1 MGYYDYYSI
10 LHLKYYP
17 GFYDTLKALVTSAFP
32 KSVYYEGHHVVN
44 FIVGLSGLIALK
56 KFVKIIFN
64 KKISDIFFIL
74 SFFTPIFFGHLGF
87 NPKDTIIAAAN
98 FWILYYTIKYQIQ
111 RKKEEIK
118 AEHPIDNK
126 TILKLLSTKSK

>member
-1 MGYYDYYSI
+1 MIKKILSKQNIFTLLILLGLYCSVKTGIIYDEFFHIENGEGRLRYLFSLGYYDYYYSI
-10 LHLKYYP
+10 PHLKYYP

-74 SFFTPIFFGHLGF
+74 SFFTPIFFWSSWF
-87 NPKDTIIAAAN
+87 
-98 FWILYYTIKYQIQ
+98 
-111 RKKEEIK
+111 
-118 AEHPIDNK
+118 
-126 TILKLLSTKSK
+126 